1 MKKKKNKKKQKVQN
15 SKKKQLQGMPKKDV
29 RPMKQDVRIKTPED
43 RLLWKLVGVA
53 LMAFAAF
60 LAVALASYDW
70 QAAAEKGSSSASGN
84 LVGVVGNA
92 FAHWGYIAFGF
103 AAWCIPFALILGS
116 LKVLAPFPKD
126 AEEIPNRRIVLR
138 IVGLCLMAFAV
149 TGLFQLAGKWEWVQQ
164 LAAALH
170 IGADAGGKVGY
181 WFMTCGLEKCVA
193 AFGATFLALGILAV
207 AVCMA
212 AGLSTVRGWLAALAE
227 IDWAQMFGAGAE
239 DNDLPADSPAE
250 KESPPRSFLPKFGGE
265 RKPAPKPAA
274 PPPVPREKQQK
285 IKFPVDGTLPGLNLL
300 DPLPQRHGKTGEAA
314 ETGARLMETL
324 KVFGV
329 EAELSNTI
337 EGPVVTQYAV
347 TPAPGVRVERIT
359 GLTRDLQRALK
370 AKTIRVFAPI
380 PGEDTVGIQI
390 PNRTR
395 ETVTFREIAE
405 SAEWQ
410 NNATWPKGGAPKIPV
425 PLLLGKNVAGEEVVE
440 DLSKMPHLLVAGA
453 SGKGKSVCLSAIIN
467 GFLMCRT
474 PEQLRLILVDPKGGT
489 EFKVYEKLPHLLV
502 PVVTDVKQVVVALRW
517 AANEMARRQKTIAD
531 AGTSDIREYNAS
543 AEADDRMPYI
553 VVVIDELADIMI
565 QAKRD
570 VEPVL
575 SRLMALARATGI
587 HLILATQRPD
597 VQVISGTIKANI
609 PGRVA
614 FATTTATDS
623 RTILD
628 ESGAE
633 TLIGDGDMLYRASD
647 GLTVRAQGAFVSR
660 GEKNRIVDF
669 AVRQWPSVMDEDLK
683 DQLEHANDEDGGE
696 SPAGGDDNIGEEEYE
711 RAKAIVIEANRASI
725 SMLQQRMSIGYN
737 HASRIIDLLERRGVV
752 GPHRGAGPREILT
765 T

>member
-1 MKKKKNKKKQKVQN
+1 MANVKRKKSNRRRN
-15 SKKKQLQGMPKKDV
+15 RRRKD
-29 RPMKQDVRIKTPED
+29 RKHPHKQDVMLKTPED
-43 RLLWKLVGVA
+43 RLFWKLVGVA
-53 LMAFAAF
+53 IVALAAF
-60 LAVALASYDW
+60 LAIALATYDW
-70 QAAAEKGSSSASGN
+70 QAVVNKASLENGN
-84 LVGVVGNA
+84 LVGVVGNV
-92 FAHWGYIAFGF
+92 FAHGCYNAFGL
-103 AAWCIPFALILGS
+103 AAWCIPIALLVGALKMFAP
-116 LKVLAPFPKD
+116 VPKEV
-126 AEEIPNRRIVLR
+126 EEIPNKRIVLR
-138 IVGLCLMAFAV
+138 VAGLILMGLAV
-149 TGLFQLAGKWEWVQQ
+149 TGLAQLSGRWGWVRD
-164 LAAALH
+164 AMTWLH
-170 IGADAGGKVGY
+170 IGDNAGGRVGY
-181 WFMTCGLEKCVA
+181 WFMTCGLEKGVA
-193 AFGATFLALGILAV
+193 AFGAAFLALVLLAV

-212 AGLSTVRGWLAALAE
+212 VGLKTVRGWLADFAD
-227 IDWAQMFGAGAE
+227 IDWSGLFGAGSSDE
-239 DNDLPADSPAE
+239 DEAGEEA
-250 KESPPRSFLPKFGGE
+250 PPRVRPTKRDDRE
-265 RKPAPKPAA
+265 EPRAPKVKP
-274 PPPVPREKQQK
+274 QK
-285 IKFPVDGTLPGLNLL
+285 IKFPIDGNLPGLNLL
-300 DPLPQRHGKTGEAA
+300 DPLPQRSGKASEAA
-314 ETGARLMETL
+314 ETGAKLMETL

-329 EAELSNTI
+329 AAELANTI

-370 AKTIRVFAPI
+370 ANTIRIFAPI

-395 ETVTFREIAE
+395 ETVTFREIVE

-489 EFKVYEKLPHLLV
+489 EFKVYERLPHLLV
-502 PVVTDVKQVVVALRW
+502 PVVTDIKQVVVALRW
-517 AANEMARRQKTIAD
+517 AANEMARRQKIIAD
-531 AGTSDIREYNAS
+531 AATSDIREYNAS
-543 AEADDRMPYI
+543 AGAGERMPYI

-609 PGRVA
+609 PGRIA

-628 ESGAE
+628 EGGAE
-633 TLIGDGDMLYRASD
+633 TLIGDGDMLYRTLD
-647 GLTVRAQGAFVSR
+647 GLIVRAQGAFVSR
-660 GEKNRIVDF
+660 GEKNRIVEF
-669 AVRQWPSVMDEDLK
+669 AVKQWPSVMDEDLK
-683 DQLEHANDEDGGE
+683 DKLDHANDEEGDA
-696 SPAGGDDNIGEEEYE
+696 SSVGDDNIDEGEYE

-725 SMLQQRMSIGYN
+725 SMLQQRMGIGYN
-737 HASRIIDLLERRGVV
+737 HASRIIELLERRGVI
-752 GPHRGAGPREILT
+752 GPHRGAGPREVLAT
-765 T
+765 E

>member
-1 MKKKKNKKKQKVQN
+1 MANVKRKKSNRRRN
-15 SKKKQLQGMPKKDV
+15 GRRKD
-29 RPMKQDVRIKTPED
+29 RQHPHKQDVMLKTPED
-43 RLLWKLVGVA
+43 RLFWKLVGVA
-53 LMAFAAF
+53 IVALAAF
-60 LAVALASYDW
+60 LAIALATYDW
-70 QAAAEKGSSSASGN
+70 QAVVNKASLENGN
-84 LVGVVGNA
+84 LVGVVGNV
-92 FAHWGYIAFGF
+92 FAHGCYNAFGL
-103 AAWCIPFALILGS
+103 AAWCIPIALLVGALKMFAP
-116 LKVLAPFPKD
+116 VPKEV
-126 AEEIPNRRIVLR
+126 EEIPNKRIVLR
-138 IVGLCLMAFAV
+138 VAGLILMGLAV
-149 TGLFQLAGKWEWVQQ
+149 TGLAQLSGRWGWVRD
-164 LAAALH
+164 AMTWLH
-170 IGADAGGKVGY
+170 IGDNAGGRVGY
-181 WFMTCGLEKCVA
+181 WFMTCGLEKGVA
-193 AFGATFLALGILAV
+193 AFGAAFLALVLLAV

-212 AGLSTVRGWLAALAE
+212 VGLKTVRGWLADFAD
-227 IDWAQMFGAGAE
+227 IDWSGLFGAGSSDE
-239 DNDLPADSPAE
+239 DEAGEEA
-250 KESPPRSFLPKFGGE
+250 PPRVRPAKRDDWE
-265 RKPAPKPAA
+265 EPRAPKVKP
-274 PPPVPREKQQK
+274 QK
-285 IKFPVDGTLPGLNLL
+285 IKFPIDGNLPGLNLL
-300 DPLPQRHGKTGEAA
+300 DPLPQRNGKTSEAA
-314 ETGARLMETL
+314 ETGAKLMETL

-329 EAELSNTI
+329 AAELANTI

-390 PNRTR
+390 PNRAR
-395 ETVTFREIAE
+395 ETVTFREIVE

-410 NNATWPKGGAPKIPV
+410 NNATWPKGGAPKISV

-502 PVVTDVKQVVVALRW
+502 PVVTDIKQVVVALRW
-517 AANEMARRQKTIAD
+517 AANEMARRQKIIAD

-543 AEADDRMPYI
+543 AGAGERMPYI

-609 PGRVA
+609 PGRIA

-628 ESGAE
+628 EGGAE
-633 TLIGDGDMLYRASD
+633 TLIGDGDMLYRTLD
-647 GLTVRAQGAFVSR
+647 GLIVRAQGAFVSR
-660 GEKNRIVDF
+660 GEKNRIVEF
-669 AVRQWPSVMDEDLK
+669 AVKQWPSVMDEDLK
-683 DQLEHANDEDGGE
+683 EKLDHANDEEGDE
-696 SPAGGDDNIGEEEYE
+696 SPGGDDNVDEGEYE

-725 SMLQQRMSIGYN
+725 SMLQQRMGIGYN
-737 HASRIIDLLERRGVV
+737 HASRIIELLERRGVI
-752 GPHRGAGPREILT
+752 GPHRGAGPREVLAT
-765 T
+765 E